1 MNIPHEAGE
10 TARKLITALPP
21 AVLALVLLNLAFMGV
36 VTYVQHTN
44 GERWQ
49 ALVELT
55 LKQCGAHQ

>member
-1 MNIPHEAGE
+1 MNLPHEAGE
-10 TARKLITALPP
+10 TARKIIGALPP
-21 AVLALVLLNLAFMGV
+21 SVLALVLLNLAFMGV

-55 LKQCGAHQ
+55 LKQCGVH